1 MTLRESACI
10 PFFIS
15 GMEVLLKNY
24 TLNETY
30 LEMWHAK
37 SKFLLSDMAR
47 VNSRFTGEA
56 GSNIMQYFASHF
68 VLCLIY
74 PIFAKDKLRLGI
86 AFK

>member
-10 PFFIS
+10 LFFIS
-15 GMEVLLKNY
+15 GMEVLLKNH

-30 LEMWHAK
+30 LETWHAK
-37 SKFLLSDMAR
+37 SKLLLSGMAR
-47 VNSRFTGEA
+47 VNFRLTGEA

-74 PIFAKDKLRLGI
+74 PIFA
-86 AFK
+86 